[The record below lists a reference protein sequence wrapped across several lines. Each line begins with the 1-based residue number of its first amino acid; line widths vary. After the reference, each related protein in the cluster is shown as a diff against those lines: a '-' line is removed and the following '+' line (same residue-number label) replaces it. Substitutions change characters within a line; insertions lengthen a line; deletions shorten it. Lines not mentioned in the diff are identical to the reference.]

1 MFSLP
6 KETIMTTALLDDL
19 IHKHKAE
26 VTSRLQKL
34 HDAYV
39 SDHEILHQKDKP
51 DWKPDN
57 RIVINFPKYIVDTMD
72 GFFIGNPIKVIAED
86 HAVSEFVEHI
96 NQYNDI
102 DDINAEESKFC
113 SIFGKGYEL
122 YYVDENAEL
131 CVAHQS
137 PLGAFMVFDDS
148 IKPQPLFFVR
158 YWTDYNNDE
167 WGTVYDRNYER
178 PFKISGGTKY
188 LTEGERLHQFDGVPA
203 VKMVGN
209 EEEQGL
215 FEPSMSAVNA
225 FNKAF
230 SEKANDV
237 DYFSDAYLKIFGP
250 KLDDDDVKHIRTNRI
265 MNFDGDD
272 TENLVAEFMEK
283 PSNDTGQENLLDR
296 LERLIFQ
303 ISMVANISDENFGS
317 ASGIALKY
325 KLQAMNNLAKTK
337 ERKFTAALN
346 RRYKILFSHPL
357 SKVPADSWVQLK
369 YKFTP
374 NIPANLLEEAEIA
387 AKMAGI
393 TSQETQLKVLSIVD
407 NVDAELN
414 KIEEENNAKRENL
427 PDVFNFGNN
436 NDGSGEEDPD
446 EGLNDGQ

>member
-1 MFSLP
+1 
-6 KETIMTTALLDDL
+6 MTTALLDEL
-19 IHKHKAE
+19 IGKHKQE
-26 VTSRLQKL
+26 VTERLQKL

-51 DWKPDN
+51 EWKPDN
-57 RIVINFPKYIVDTMD
+57 RIAVNFPKYIVDTMD
-72 GFFIGNPIKVIAED
+72 GFFIGNPIKVLTED
-86 HAVSEFVEHI
+86 SAVAEFVEHI
-96 NQYNDI
+96 DQYNDI
-102 DDINAEESKFC
+102 DDINAEESKYC

-158 YWTDYNNDE
+158 YWKDYNNDE
-167 WGTVYDRNYER
+167 WGTVYDSDYEL
-178 PFKISGGTKY
+178 PFKISGGVKY
-188 LTEGERLHQFDGVPA
+188 LPEGEKLHQFDGVPA
-203 VKMVGN
+203 VKQVGN

-215 FEPSMSAVNA
+215 FEPVMSAVNA
-225 FNKAF
+225 FNKAL

-237 DYFSDAYLKIFGP
+237 DYFADAYLKIFGP
-250 KLDDDDVKHIRTNRI
+250 KLDNDDISHIRTNRI
-265 MNFDGDD
+265 INFDG
-272 TENLVAEFMEK
+272 EEVEKIIAEFMEK

-346 RRYKILFSHPL
+346 RRYKLLFSHPL

-387 AKMAGI
+387 AKMEGI

-407 NVDAELN
+407 SVQEEIK
-414 KIEEENNAKRENL
+414 KIEEENEAKRENL
-427 PDVFNFGNN
+427 PDVFNFGNHN
-436 NDGSGEEDPD
+436 GDGSGNGEDDPG